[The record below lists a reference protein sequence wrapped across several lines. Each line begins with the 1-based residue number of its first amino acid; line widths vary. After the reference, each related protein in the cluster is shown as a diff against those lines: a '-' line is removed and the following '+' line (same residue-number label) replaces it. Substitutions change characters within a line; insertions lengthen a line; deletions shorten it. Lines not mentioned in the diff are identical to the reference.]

1 MQGGLGIGANLNK
14 WAPEDFG
21 VAKTMIAQYK
31 QLRSTVQEG
40 ALYRLVSP
48 EHGSEHSV
56 TESLSKDG
64 REAAIFAFLHSSQLG
79 DSYPRLYPRGLDEAS
94 KYSIQAIVGKLDSR
108 IPKQASGDY
117 WMHHGI
123 EISLQG
129 DYQAT
134 LFTLEKEGTE

>member
-1 MQGGLGIGANLNK
+1 MGANTPLPNLYQK
-14 WAPEDFG
+14 TA
-21 VAKTMIAQYK
+21 AKP
-31 QLRSTVQEG
+31 L
-40 ALYRLVSP
+40 
-48 EHGSEHSV
+48 
-56 TESLSKDG
+56 
-64 REAAIFAFLHSSQLG
+64 FLHSCTPVSQLG

-94 KYSIQAIVGKLDSR
+94 EYSIQAIVGKLDSR

-134 LFTLEKEGTE
+134 LFTLEKEGMK